1 MAVALT
7 GLSIVSCSRFEYLV
21 ASSASLVFGTTMKR
35 FWALY
40 GLMVVVILGL
50 SAWAFLDPSEWP

>member
-1 MAVALT
+1 MAVTMT

-35 FWALY
+35 YWAPY

-50 SAWAFLDPSEWP
+50 WAWAFLDP